1 MLNTVIKFVLNLIS
15 GLFNK
20 IKIAKWETKQREDVS
35 KAERDIR
42 DAVDNVDP
50 VKDVDVIDGKIKDRP
65 DDDAFNNK
73 NWNN

>member
-1 MLNTVIKFVLNLIS
+1 MLKTILKLVLDFL
-15 GLFNK
+15 GTLFNRN
-20 IKIAKWETKQREDVS
+20 KIAKWETKQREDVS

-42 DAVDNVDP
+42 DAVDKVGP
-50 VKDVDVIDGKIKDRP
+50 PKDVDIKDRP